1 MSIEAISGVVQS
13 TIIKGDGLPNNI
25 SHGVVGSHQTTES
38 HVETTLHAVK
48 SVSPGQEKE
57 QLNDAADKANEF
69 LKALDVQ
76 LLFSV
81 DEGTGKTVVKVTDKQ
96 TGDLIRQIPS
106 KEMLAIAKALDTIQG
121 LIIRKKV

>member
-1 MSIEAISGVVQS
+1 MSIEAISGVVQPV
-13 TIIKGDGLPNNI
+13 IIRGDGLPHQNV
-25 SHGVVGSHQTTES
+25 HGSAESQGSTGARAELPGQ
-38 HVETTLHAVK
+38 AVK

-57 QLNDAADKANEF
+57 QLNDAAEKANEF

-81 DEGTGKTVVKVTDKQ
+81 DEDTGKTVVKVTDKQ